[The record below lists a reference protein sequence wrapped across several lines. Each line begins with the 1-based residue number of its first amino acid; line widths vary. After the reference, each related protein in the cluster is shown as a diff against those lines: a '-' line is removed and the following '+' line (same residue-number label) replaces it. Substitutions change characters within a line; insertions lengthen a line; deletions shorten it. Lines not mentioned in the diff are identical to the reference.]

1 MGVMKP
7 LHDVLLHTDGVMND
21 IIKTLLSHPRD
32 KPLSD
37 GLLAGVLQA
46 LVSESQRAEFEA
58 RAKASPPP
66 KPAPKQ
72 SPNVAMST
80 MDDDQTIGTEQL
92 AIILNKSTS
101 TVEKMRRETGK
112 GPKFI
117 PGGKARYRVGDVRDW
132 IKSHTVANTTEATV
146 KGLSHFILE
155 GTTSFPV
162 FLYGDGS
169 ILGINAAIQ
178 YELDNPETTCEAF
191 AVVNM
196 GNAWETHKEL
206 YDGLL
211 NNPEAASAILSD
223 QSIASNFD
231 VAYWLFVQFI
241 GGRVDS
247 YQPLLKA
254 IQLLVERGTDIN
266 AQNNMTGYNIAH
278 VLAINEQGFINE
290 NDFYNFMIAL
300 LDMGIDVDLMNHENI
315 SGRDIA
321 EQNDSSPSTSNFM
334 KVLNRRDFASSL
346 EAKLKKK

>member
-7 LHDVLLHTDGVMND
+7 IHDVLLHPDGVMMSEELRTAL
-21 IIKTLLSHPRD
+21 IK
-32 KPLSD
+32 
-37 GLLAGVLQA
+37 A
-46 LVSESQRAEFEA
+46 LVSQSQRPEFEA
-58 RAKASPPP
+58 QAKANPPP
-66 KPAPKQ
+66 KPTPKQ
-72 SPNVAMST
+72 SPSVAMST

-92 AIILNKSTS
+92 AIILNKSKS

-146 KGLSHFILE
+146 KGLSHFILD

-223 QSIASNFD
+223 QSIAKNFD

-300 LDMGIDVDLMNHENI
+300 LDMGIDVDVLSAE
-315 SGRDIA
+315 GFTAREIA
-321 EQNDSSPSTSNFM
+321 EENDTMPSTSNFL
-334 KVLNRRDFASSL
+334 KVLNKRDFAGNL
-346 EAKLKKK
+346 EAMLKTK